1 MEKRLEFKCLQEFTQ
16 AGVPMKAAIEPGDR
30 QFLQRLHEIGGGTVQ
45 EICADLGVTATAVRQ
60 RLVRLQGL
68 EMVARELVRAGRGR
82 PHHVYRVTQSGFCEL
97 GDNYAELAQILWREM
112 NKIEEPAVRARVVS
126 RIEDALV
133 EQFGKLS
140 SKAPLSDRMT
150 QMTSALRER
159 GFQVEM
165 DKTGQLPILRENSC
179 PYYELA
185 SEDPAICELEQAVF
199 RRVLGA
205 DVKLTQCCLDGHHCC
220 EFQAVESEAPA
231 ATVG

>member
-1 MEKRLEFKCLQEFTQ
+1 MPKIEVTTRFVERVRF
-16 AGVPMKAAIEPGDR
+16 MKIAIEAGDR
-30 QFLQRLHEIGGGTVQ
+30 QFLERLHDLGGGTVQ

-60 RLVRLQGL
+60 RLVRLQAL
-68 EMVARELVRAGRGR
+68 KMVARELVRAGRGR
-82 PHHVYRVTQSGFCEL
+82 PHHTYRVTQAALCEL

-112 NKIEEPAVRARVVS
+112 NNIEEPAVRARVVS

-133 EQFGKLS
+133 EQVGKVAPQ
-140 SKAPLSDRMT
+140 APLSDRMS
-150 QMTSALRER
+150 QMTTALKER

-165 DKTGQLPILRENSC
+165 DRSGQLPILRESSC

-185 SEDPAICELEQAVF
+185 SEDPAICQMEQAVF

-220 EFQAVESEAPA
+220 EFQATENPVPA
-231 ATVG
+231 STVS

>member
-1 MEKRLEFKCLQEFTQ
+1 
-16 AGVPMKAAIEPGDR
+16 MKAVVEHSDR
-30 QFLQRLHEIGGGTVQ
+30 QFLERLHQLGGGTVQ

-60 RLVRLQGL
+60 RLLRLQASN
-68 EMVARELVRAGRGR
+68 MVARELVRAGRGR
-82 PHHVYRVTQSGFCEL
+82 PHHVYRVTQAALCEL
-97 GDNYAELAQILWREM
+97 GDNYAELAQILWRELR
-112 NKIEEPAVRARVVS
+112 NIEEPSIRERLVS
-126 RIEDALV
+126 RVEDALV
-133 EQFGKLS
+133 EQFGKVAAR
-140 SKAPLSDRMT
+140 APLSDRMS
-150 QMTSALRER
+150 QLTSALRER

-165 DKTGQLPILRENSC
+165 DQSGPLPILRENSC

-220 EFQAVESEAPA
+220 EFQAVESETPA

>member
-1 MEKRLEFKCLQEFTQ
+1 
-16 AGVPMKAAIEPGDR
+16 MKAAIEPGDR
-30 QFLQRLHEIGGGTVQ
+30 QFLQRLHETGGGTVQ
-45 EICADLGVTATAVRQ
+45 EICSDLGVTATAVRQ
-60 RLVRLQGL
+60 RLVRLQAL
-68 EMVARELVRAGRGR
+68 EMIARELVRAGRGR
-82 PHHVYRVTQSGFCEL
+82 PHHVYRVTQAGLCEL

-112 NKIEEPAVRARVVS
+112 NKIEEPSVRARVVS

-133 EQFGKLS
+133 EQFGKVS
-140 SKAPLSDRMT
+140 SQAPLSDRMR

-165 DKTGQLPILRENSC
+165 DKSGQLPILRENSC

-220 EFQAVESEAPA
+220 EFQAVENEMPA
-231 ATVG
+231 SAVGYP

>member
-1 MEKRLEFKCLQEFTQ
+1 
-16 AGVPMKAAIEPGDR
+16 MKAVIEHSDR
-30 QFLQRLHEIGGGTVQ
+30 QFLERLHQLGGGTVQ

-60 RLVRLQGL
+60 RLLRLQASN
-68 EMVARELVRAGRGR
+68 MVARELVRAGRGR
-82 PHHVYRVTQSGFCEL
+82 PHHVYRVTQAALCEL

-112 NKIEEPAVRARVVS
+112 RNIEEPTIRERLVS
-126 RIEDALV
+126 RVEDALV
-133 EQFGKLS
+133 EQFGKV
-140 SKAPLSDRMT
+140 APRAALSDRMSQLT
-150 QMTSALRER
+150 AALRER

-165 DKTGQLPILRENSC
+165 DRSGPLPILRENSC

-220 EFQAVESEAPA
+220 EFQAVDRETSASA
-231 ATVG
+231 VG

>member
-1 MEKRLEFKCLQEFTQ
+1 
-16 AGVPMKAAIEPGDR
+16 MKAAIEPSDR

-45 EICADLGVTATAVRQ
+45 EVCADLGVTATAVRQ

-82 PHHVYRVTQSGFCEL
+82 PHHVYRVTQSGLCEL

-133 EQFGKLS
+133 EQFGMLS
-140 SKAPLSDRMT
+140 SKAPLSDRMR
-150 QMTSALRER
+150 QMTSALRDR

-165 DKTGQLPILRENSC
+165 DKTGLLPILRENSC

-220 EFQAVESEAPA
+220 EFQAVERETPA

>member
-1 MEKRLEFKCLQEFTQ
+1 MEKRLKFKCLQEFTQ
-16 AGVPMKAAIEPGDR
+16 AGVSMKAAIEPSDR

-133 EQFGKLS
+133 EQFGKVS
-140 SKAPLSDRMT
+140 SKAPLSDRMR

-185 SEDPAICELEQAVF
+185 SEDSAICELEQAVF

-205 DVKLTQCCLDGHHCC
+205 DVRLTQCCLDGHHCC
-220 EFQAVESEAPA
+220 EFQAVENETPA
-231 ATVG
+231 SAVG